1 MRVSTVCR
9 NKNDLQ
15 VFVFMKKFLIFLLGF
30 ILGAV
35 TLIIVLFAIGQNQKD
50 VVMFESPGERVEVKS
65 FRVIQVLDDG
75 SALAMGYGRLDLIVM
90 LAEREGVYYYDS
102 EVVEL
107 PKGYCWRKTGIYKYT
122 SNDGRERTVP
132 VVAMFNK

>member
-1 MRVSTVCR
+1 
-9 NKNDLQ
+9 
-15 VFVFMKKFLIFLLGF
+15 
-30 ILGAV
+30 
-35 TLIIVLFAIGQNQKD
+35 
-50 VVMFESPGERVEVKS
+50 
-65 FRVIQVLDDG
+65 
-75 SALAMGYGRLDLIVM
+75 M

-102 EVVEL
+102 EVIEL